1 MSHQICRFLLVLS
14 SAGLSLSSPAF
25 NNWKE
30 DILVK
35 FLNWILYW
43 PLRIYCRP
51 RLTCR
56 RLVEQEAC
64 LQRSRRGDWWICY
77 AAVHDLVWK
86 FSADTLISDIIIYL
100 TVDVRLSHLFD
111 YVPIIGLPWYFNTL
125 FPMITACNVSSFKV
139 VGQRSR
145 SQGSKLSRF
154 GPTERN
160 RFRIITRVWIDV
172 SQWNLRDSF

>member
-14 SAGLSLSSPAF
+14 SAGLSLSSPAC

-43 PLRIYCRP
+43 PLYIYCRP

-86 FSADTLISDIIIYL
+86 FSADTLISYIIIYL
-100 TVDVRLSHLFD
+100 TVDVRQNLLWSCSGSTFQISRWLFLFHS
-111 YVPIIGLPWYFNTL
+111 ISNTL
-125 FPMITACNVSSFKV
+125 IYLYFDISCIVSVF
-139 VGQRSR
+139 
-145 SQGSKLSRF
+145 
-154 GPTERN
+154 
-160 RFRIITRVWIDV
+160 WV
-172 SQWNLRDSF
+172 S

>member
-43 PLRIYCRP
+43 PLRIYCRS

-86 FSADTLISDIIIYL
+86 FSADTLISYIIIYL
-100 TVDVRLSHLFD
+100 LRLMSVRICYEHIQGLLFRSFAD
-111 YVPIIGLPWYFNTL
+111 YSCSIVFQILWYINTL
-125 FPMITACNVSSFKV
+125 IFHALCQSWPWT
-139 VGQRSR
+139 
-145 SQGSKLSRF
+145 
-154 GPTERN
+154 
-160 RFRIITRVWIDV
+160 
-172 SQWNLRDSF
+172 